1 MRGKRMRSVE
11 EEMTKQEWAEPHIPI
26 ESSKLWVRFASL
38 TVPETLIEASNNE
51 NDAFGV
57 MDLLSEQKN
66 TAALRML
73 AYGVSTDQVDEIT
86 RMGKSTIL
94 ESLMRFCGAIKS
106 IYTAEFLWR
115 PTDMDLQRLLKKG
128 EMKGFPRMI
137 RSIDCMH
144 WTWKNCPSAWQGA
157 YGDRK
162 RAKSIILEVVTS
174 FDTWIWHA
182 FFRVPGAQNDLNIL
196 TQSPVF
202 NDVLQGKAPKV
213 TYWVNG
219 HKYDRPYYLANSIY
233 PMWLSF
239 VKTVPR
245 PRSAKEKHFASCQE
259 GCRKDLE
266 RCFGILQ
273 ARWTIVRGAAKMFD
287 VEDEYNYDVI
297 DEYEP
302 DTMNNSITQI
312 YCTHDATEELV
323 QHKPLEMDGRY
334 NERLIQ

>member
-1 MRGKRMRSVE
+1 MGRASHSHRVIQVVGQICKPNRSGNLDRSKQQRGMELLDNYFVHNSSFPDTHFRHHFRMERHLFNKIMIAVCNHDSYFVQ
-11 EEMTKQEWAEPHIPI
+11 K
-26 ESSKLWVRFASL
+26 
-38 TVPETLIEASNNE
+38 

-106 IYTAEFLWR
+106 IYTADFLRR

-162 RAKSIILEVVTS
+162 KAK
-174 FDTWIWHA
+174 
-182 FFRVPGAQNDLNIL
+182 R
-196 TQSPVF
+196 
-202 NDVLQGKAPKV
+202 KAPKV
-213 TYWVNG
+213 TYWVNR

-233 PMWLSF
+233 PRWLSF

-273 ARWTIVRGAAKMFD
+273 VRWTIVRGAAKMFD